1 MNLEK
6 IRNAKT
12 KIIGK
17 KIEYFKEIE
26 STHIYG
32 RKIAEDKE
40 SDGKVLLAEVQTG
53 GIGTKGRS
61 WYTGYGKNIAMTII
75 LHPKCKIDEL
85 DNLTVEIAEK
95 IKEAI
100 YELYVYKLEIKKP
113 NDLIFNGKKICG
125 ILTELHSQG
134 EKIKYLLISFGFNV
148 NEDEFSEETKDIA
161 TSLKKETGK
170 DFSREEII
178 VKIIENLEEINVMF
192 L

>member
-40 SDGKVLLAEVQTG
+40 NDGKVLLAEVQTG

-134 EKIKYLLISFGFNV
+134 EKIKYLLISLGFNV

-170 DFSREEII
+170 EFSREEII
-178 VKIIENLEEINVMF
+178 CKIVEKLEEIDSIF
-192 L
+192 

>member
-134 EKIKYLLISFGFNV
+134 EKIKYLLISFGVNV

-170 DFSREEII
+170 EFDREEII
-178 VKIIENLEEINVMF
+178 CRITEKLEEINSIF
-192 L
+192 

>member
-75 LHPKCKIDEL
+75 LHPRCKIDEL

-134 EKIKYLLISFGFNV
+134 EKIKYLLISFGVNV

-170 DFSREEII
+170 EFSREEII
-178 VKIIENLEEINVMF
+178 CKIVEKLEEIDSIF
-192 L
+192 

>member
-148 NEDEFSEETKDIA
+148 NEDSFSEETKEIA

-170 DFSREEII
+170 DFIREEII
-178 VKIIENLEEINVMF
+178 SKIIEKLEEINILF
-192 L
+192 

>member
-134 EKIKYLLISFGFNV
+134 EKIKYLLISLGFNV

-170 DFSREEII
+170 EFSREEII
-178 VKIIENLEEINVMF
+178 CKIVEKLEEIDSIF
-192 L
+192 

>member
-6 IRNAKT
+6 IKNAKT

-17 KIEYFKEIE
+17 KIEYFEEIE

-32 RKIAEDKE
+32 RKIAEDE
-40 SDGKVLLAEVQTG
+40 ENNGKVLLAEVQTG

-100 YELYVYKLEIKKP
+100 YELYGYKLEIKEP
-113 NDLIFNGKKICG
+113 NDLMFNGKKICG

-148 NEDEFSEETKDIA
+148 NEDSFSEETKEIA

-170 DFSREEII
+170 DFIREEII
-178 VKIIENLEEINVMF
+178 SKIIEKLEEINILF
-192 L
+192 

>member
-17 KIEYFKEIE
+17 KREYFKEIE

-134 EKIKYLLISFGFNV
+134 EKIKYLLISFGVNV

-170 DFSREEII
+170 EFSREEII
-178 VKIIENLEEINVMF
+178 CKIVEKLEEIDSIF
-192 L
+192 

>member
-6 IRNAKT
+6 IKESKT

-17 KIEYFKEIE
+17 KIEYYKEIE
-26 STHIYG
+26 STHLYA
-32 RKIAEDKE
+32 KTIAENE
-40 SDGKVLLAEVQTG
+40 ENEGKVLLAEVQTG

-61 WYTGYGKNIAMTII
+61 WYTGEGKNLAVTII
-75 LHPKCKIDEL
+75 LHPKVKVGKL
-85 DNLTVEIAEK
+85 DNLTVEIAKK

-100 YELYVYKLEIKKP
+100 YELYGYELKIKKP
-113 NDLIFNGKKICG
+113 NDLMFNNKKICG
-125 ILTELHSQG
+125 ILTEIHTQG

-170 DFSREEII
+170 EFSREEILCR
-178 VKIIENLEEINVMF
+178 IIEKLENIKEII
-192 L
+192 

>member
-40 SDGKVLLAEVQTG
+40 NDGKVLLAEVQTG

-95 IKEAI
+95 IKETI

-170 DFSREEII
+170 EFSREEII
-178 VKIIENLEEINVMF
+178 CKIVEKLEEIDSIF
-192 L
+192 

>member
-1 MNLEK
+1 MDLEK
-6 IRNAKT
+6 IKNAKT

-17 KIEYFKEIE
+17 KIEYFEEIE

-32 RKIAEDKE
+32 RKIAEDE
-40 SDGKVLLAEVQTG
+40 ENNGKVLLAEVQTG

-95 IKEAI
+95 IKSAI
-100 YELYVYKLEIKKP
+100 YELYGYKLEIKEP
-113 NDLIFNGKKICG
+113 NDLMFNGKKICG

-148 NEDEFSEETKDIA
+148 NEDSFSEETKEIA

-170 DFSREEII
+170 DFIREEII
-178 VKIIENLEEINVMF
+178 SKIIEKLEEINILF
-192 L
+192 

>member
-40 SDGKVLLAEVQTG
+40 NDGKVLLAEVQTG

-170 DFSREEII
+170 EFSREEII
-178 VKIIENLEEINVMF
+178 CKIVEKLEEIDSIF
-192 L
+192 

>member
-1 MNLEK
+1 MDLEK
-6 IRNAKT
+6 IKNAKT

-17 KIEYFKEIE
+17 KIEYFEEIE

-32 RKIAEDKE
+32 EKIAEDE
-40 SDGKVLLAEVQTG
+40 ENTGKVLLAEVQTG

-95 IKEAI
+95 IREAI
-100 YELYVYKLEIKKP
+100 YELYGYKLEIKEP
-113 NDLIFNGKKICG
+113 NDLMFNGKKICG
-125 ILTELHSQG
+125 ILTEIHSQG
-134 EKIKYLLISFGFNV
+134 EKIKYLLISFGLNV
-148 NEDEFSEETKDIA
+148 NEDEFPEETKEIA

-170 DFSREEII
+170 EFDREEII
-178 VKIIENLEEINVMF
+178 CRIAEKLEEIDSIF
-192 L
+192 

>member
-170 DFSREEII
+170 DFIREEII
-178 VKIIENLEEINVMF
+178 
-192 L
+192 

>member
-6 IRNAKT
+6 IKESKT

-17 KIEYFKEIE
+17 KIEYYKEIE
-26 STHIYG
+26 STHLYA
-32 RKIAEDKE
+32 KTIAENE
-40 SDGKVLLAEVQTG
+40 ENNGKVLLAEVQTG

-61 WYTGYGKNIAMTII
+61 WYTGEGKNLAVTII
-75 LHPKCKIDEL
+75 LHPKVKVGKL
-85 DNLTVEIAEK
+85 DNLTVEIAKK

-100 YELYVYKLEIKKP
+100 YELYGYELKIKKP
-113 NDLIFNGKKICG
+113 NDLMFNNKKICG
-125 ILTELHSQG
+125 ILTEIHTQG

-170 DFSREEII
+170 EFSREEILCR
-178 VKIIENLEEINVMF
+178 IIEKLENIKEII
-192 L
+192 

>member
-6 IRNAKT
+6 IKNAKT

-17 KIEYFKEIE
+17 KIEYYKEIE
-26 STHIYG
+26 STHLYA
-32 RKIAEDKE
+32 KTIAENE
-40 SDGKVLLAEVQTG
+40 ENNGKVLLAEVQTG

-61 WYTGYGKNIAMTII
+61 WYTGEGKNLAVTII
-75 LHPKCKIDEL
+75 LHPKVKVGKL
-85 DNLTVEIAEK
+85 DNLTVEIAKK

-100 YELYVYKLEIKKP
+100 YELYGYELKIKKP
-113 NDLIFNGKKICG
+113 NDLMFNNKKICG
-125 ILTELHSQG
+125 ILTEIHTQG

-170 DFSREEII
+170 EFSREEILCR
-178 VKIIENLEEINVMF
+178 IIEKLENIKEII
-192 L
+192 

>member
-148 NEDEFSEETKDIA
+148 NEDEFSEETKDVA